1 MKPEAEKNKAAAEL
15 GRLGGLARAR
25 KHGKKQLAEWGR
37 RKKGRKGLK
46 RKAKN
51 HLTVGANSGSVSAP

>member
-1 MKPEAEKNKAAAEL
+1 MSPEKNKAAAEL

-37 RKKGRKGLK
+37 RKKDRKVLK
-46 RKAKN
+46 PKAKKSLTS
-51 HLTVGANSGSVSAP
+51 HLS

>member
-1 MKPEAEKNKAAAEL
+1 MKPAAEKNQAAAEL

-37 RKKGRKGLK
+37 RKKVRKGLK
-46 RKAKN
+46 PKAKKG
-51 HLTVGANSGSVSAP
+51 LTSHMS